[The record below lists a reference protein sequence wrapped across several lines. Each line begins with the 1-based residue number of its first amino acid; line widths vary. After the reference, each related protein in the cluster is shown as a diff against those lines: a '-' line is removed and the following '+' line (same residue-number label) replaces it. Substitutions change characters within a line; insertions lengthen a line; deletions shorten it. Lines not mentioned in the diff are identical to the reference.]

1 MMLNMHLIINLN
13 SICRIFRAV
22 SIGIYKRKTEKINQR
37 KTLTGIQRSGKINF
51 CSQIWEVRILRVEKG
66 SIVHPVMEGDYM

>member
-1 MMLNMHLIINLN
+1 MMLNMDLIINLN
-13 SICRIFRAV
+13 SLHRIIRAV
-22 SIGIYKRKTEKINQR
+22 SISINKRKMEKIQQR

-66 SIVHPVMEGDYM
+66 SIVHPVMKWDYM